1 MSELTNNLPNPDF
14 DLQQRIVQ
22 DSVDM
27 NPIDTSVPYQSI
39 DDILPEL
46 NNPIDDQYMKQ
57 IDMYRTEMDKVGPNA
72 IGNMFMDKLT
82 PGLSTSTEPQRN
94 LSIAE
99 QLQQKLKEPL
109 VSDAGTLPNPI
120 WSNVRQINFDRQYNS
135 DAFADIGFAPYADM
149 DAVFNKNM
157 TGYDGFQ
164 RGFKQFG
171 NLFYTGFASS
181 YRSIADIFDGDS
193 YWEDPDLTSAQEME
207 DAMRIGGSTDGS
219 LGGWFGNLGL
229 NFGYTAGIVASIAA
243 EEAILAT
250 GAALAAIP
258 TGGGSLAAFIAAQAR
273 FIPRIKKAV
282 DFTVRGTTF
291 GRGAK
296 ASYDFVKQISQ
307 VERARDLFN
316 AAQLGRGMNTVFRT
330 IAPETLYAIKN
341 WKTAKNTAQNTINL
355 AKISNM
361 FGAFYRD
368 FRMVNASL
376 SESKMEAG
384 MVYNQVLNNGLA
396 EANYKNQGGGVTE
409 QQTKDIMIKAAEA
422 SFKAQM
428 ANFAVI
434 YASNRIVLKNAFGGW
449 RRQVTNSNRILR
461 KDAFTAVKG
470 SKYLI
475 KRIPQELKLAFNRAG
490 YKGAAKVMG
499 TQMLRYGAANL
510 AEGAQEI
517 SQEAI
522 SAATVGYYSS
532 LLRDPLSG
540 GPSTLAGYVG
550 QSTSNLASKEG
561 LSVFLSGFLMGGL
574 AGPYQQVLFQG
585 LPAIG
590 RSAYAKANTKFGDG
604 TQSNYA
610 KEYSQRREQVL
621 DDIVKQINERGEMM
635 KQDLESVLSPSQF
648 QAILQ
653 KQNFSEQSIAFADND
668 KYDFDNAQFA
678 AQFFNLY
685 SAYERGSIKF
695 ARESYVEFSKMS
707 DKDLAEAFNPK
718 EFGKPEKVRKR
729 IQKQINLIDE
739 YGETFANKLPKV
751 FDKTFNYENLT
762 AGSPEYLNLQR
773 EEQAYKH
780 NKMLYMFTNEAY
792 KNAVERQAAIETS
805 LETEPLFAKQA
816 SSDIRILYNK
826 ESIDQELTLLDA
838 EIKAAEEAGESKTV
852 INKKKNKRKALQKY
866 ADVIND
872 PKNITKKGNISRR
885 QGTVNKVRS
894 AFKNYIQVL
903 AENNSDF
910 VNQDLV
916 DDAVAKIVDHS
927 ALRSDAASFSRSIDF
942 MTNPTKQQEIADRS
956 KQYYEWLYKNRDAV
970 VKEAAARY
978 LDTQKKNEL
987 INLLYEKDVA
997 IEPTLVRKY
1006 FAGEITEKDLLALL
1020 LQGNKGAFFIDGKL
1034 LNDRLEQDA
1043 KLIKEVASVLAGFV
1057 QLDQQIKAQE
1067 EKESP
1072 QAVQAE
1078 TILDVEDK
1086 LEDAGI
1092 QINIGDI
1099 NTSKTLK
1106 SILEKEYRKYRA
1118 NTKDNILTPEQWR
1131 KTTNATNIV
1140 AALSALK
1147 RIWAT
1152 GYDTIVVQN
1161 GQETAVKVKPTQ
1173 QEIESEIGFQK
1184 FLDSREAIENPLV
1197 QSIVNDYGL
1206 NMGIFSR
1213 SNTGQAA
1220 VQPIS
1225 GMDGVAFKGVRRSS
1239 AQGEFVEIVDAN
1251 GNSLSNEMLE
1261 IINRPLGATF
1271 SSMEEAK
1278 VAFDTLEREYSDG
1291 TTFRFDGM
1299 SLSKGISVFSKVAID
1314 DHPVGTEFIINS
1326 NPKHASRGTVSLV
1339 PADRWTN
1346 NFNARKDAAI
1356 YESELDFSKRFE
1368 TEQISFTVLSADAP
1382 KVSTQDPVVIYSP
1395 RALDRET
1402 GEKQLAL
1409 IGASLTEDQL
1419 LNGVIINILP
1429 NDKSY
1434 EDPFIINGISNP
1446 YIRRKNERVTL
1457 QVAIADPVLR
1467 NDLNQKLTDANL
1479 PTIPEN
1485 GEIGYIPAESII
1497 FKDDKGN
1504 QILPS
1509 QMTPE
1514 FASNVFVPQK
1524 GKTIEQTLEEAKINF
1539 AKQDLLLNTVETLI
1553 GEEQNVIKIGQLPEG
1568 FQIRNFSG
1576 YPDYDGSNPLIPLS
1590 ELPYAANDRGD
1601 VLIFD
1606 ITRAADGSM
1615 IDYETYSNITDPDQK
1630 AALVAE
1636 VEEGLNLPIGGQSIS
1651 LFDKMMG
1658 PDTFNYTERYQ
1669 YVVRQPNGTYTLA
1682 TAKTTGLSKDVLEG
1696 VMLDMK
1702 TQAEKTRQENLVTS
1716 KNISKYPGKK
1726 VGDYINADYNTVFNN
1741 DTNKK
1746 FRVNMPK
1753 GFNLNITVDPWG
1765 KIRGEIYQNGV
1776 GRVGKYQYLYEAD
1789 LNKEGSNIS
1798 KLEQLLAKLTE
1809 QSAAKDI
1816 NVTINNFTTS
1826 VPLNASVNEM
1836 LDSLSTK
1843 LSPQIRRGG
1852 YFYLNADSAMV
1863 QAAIDKAANVNR
1875 PDNVEPKKSISQGQK
1890 AKIDNQ
1896 EADIL
1901 SRLAEDQVDA
1911 RDEVAAEADRA
1922 RAGEVSDVVWEGFIN
1937 DPTTVQKQLIDSI
1950 AQKLIAGVPLTER
1963 EQAIR
1968 QERSIAPQIEE
1979 YLKGQMAEEQ
1989 KKSIDLTALAA
2000 TPIDVINS
2008 KIKELEEQIVAEVG
2022 WKNKRK
2028 ALKENKEY
2036 QSLLQERERLLKPGN
2051 KVLPAGYSVSDLE
2064 SLEDF
2069 LLWAQ
2074 DNLPEFITVADIKQ
2088 LGNNLKAGGKR
2099 VGAFVLDLNGL
2110 AGGLTTGGT
2119 IYTGATNPFR
2129 YHEAFH
2135 GVYRMLLSPEEQ
2147 KRLLAIAK
2155 KEKRA
2160 QLRKEGK
2167 SLQKELIKFR
2177 NSADTYTNMTQEQL
2191 EREYYEEY
2199 MADQFELFKANPKD
2213 TKTNSSIKSFFNRII
2228 EWIKAVFES
2237 YSKTELQT
2245 LFENI
2250 DAGKYANAT
2259 VVANDFTMQAGPAI
2273 TIANALLPY
2282 EAVQVNGSK
2291 GRLYLDS
2298 NIANNL
2304 ALTIAANY
2312 INRRKDPRF
2321 YLNDEGKQKTNEEII
2336 EELLNDFSDLYDPN
2350 NPANQKFLA
2359 TDTPTNQL
2367 RYDKLVQIYQAI
2379 NFDLFADVKNQPIYK
2394 AVMDVLDIIDVQKQ
2408 QQELSEDDYENQDGL
2423 RNVTQ
2428 FGKEAYM
2435 NGGFSSLPTYIRS
2448 YLATITKEQTDIFG
2462 NVELTEGEPLIVP
2475 IDVYSVY
2482 NGILKSVKSKED
2494 PLEILQAMYL
2504 FSQDNPNTKGVV
2516 KKMFEDIGIPYGVD
2530 VSQMTLPENIK
2541 DPLLFNQI
2549 TKAFTNFRVEWLFQ
2563 QMDESGNVITYSA
2576 AERDDIHTQ
2585 IDLWGQAYITLSQQ
2599 WLLDKRKKKEATDSI
2614 KAFRAQLLGTETIE
2628 DAAMQ
2633 NLSVSIAQN
2642 LFDSTGIK
2650 LSPLYIKYSIIR
2662 SRGAGS
2668 SNQQL
2673 LLDFNETSDP
2683 VTAEDLYFINDLI
2696 VKDVDLYS
2704 EYGATSKIRK
2714 MAINNAVFDESI
2726 GLSVFTNVNGDMVNA
2741 HQKPTFNL
2749 KRVAALNKISE
2760 RQKLLNSVFLSSNY
2774 LLNNPAFESMA
2785 NSNLLSIKRIS
2796 GTKLVET
2803 LDRESDYDAFIEG
2816 ILNTTEYG
2824 SYTPK
2829 QFITNLINNYTL
2841 DFNPKNNKLKS
2852 EVTIETES
2860 GGTEI
2865 VATAPLLIRVL
2876 EASNTGDLASLP
2888 VIKAVSGK
2896 DAAITT
2902 EVLNVVYDSIENE
2915 YNRIKRENN
2924 DETKTLDDI
2933 VGYNVGEV
2941 QRANTLFNSEAFFL
2955 GDNVQVKSQLEMS
2968 AMNQDQDISFDQAV
2982 KLAGFSKS
2990 QFLDKIIRTSLEA
3003 KYNRFEALIEQ
3014 YEINDL
3020 INNDLKKGIVLDKK
3034 GEARALSIKAAEALN
3049 LRADQKY
3056 NLRQVFFNDY
3066 INTKSLNELLLGDQA
3081 RILKN
3086 SIDKIKR
3093 AKGMNAAFDN
3103 VYTPLTDEKKGVTS
3117 PTTNINVIAFNEPS
3131 VVSDFSGQSID
3142 RADAQMYLT
3151 PKAFRQFWFGLGKLS
3166 QTQADLLNKIERG
3179 EKLTSDD
3186 VFGPQGL
3193 INQNGIFNSKKF
3205 VHFDGESFIKM
3216 SGFMLSRQLT
3226 SNDTGRRDENDN
3238 IIWEAKPG
3246 KEELHFLLNNMEA
3259 LEAENNFPSIAAPE
3273 SAFKMLKQN
3282 LVNLKDNI
3290 DSPSSIISARD
3301 FGLQVVNPSNKKQ
3314 ITELSQIK
3322 TLITSEQVDDTPV
3335 SIEGMPEIKNI
3346 ADVKRAYNNAIRK
3359 RLYLKF
3365 KNKRNLIYTFE
3376 GLLSE
3381 LDLSR
3386 QTNKITANLAAFFE
3400 YAQNSLKASQSSSN
3414 LIEMFSIN
3422 PETNEPNFDINNP
3435 IAIAKAEQ
3443 LFLSYF
3449 NKGVFQEK
3457 IPGDSFA
3464 LVSDLGTKVLR
3475 RVYNIEEDGSLGR
3488 SEIIREIDSKGITV
3502 DSDLTIEGLKGL
3514 DIPKEGIVVYDR
3526 LRYNVK
3532 EYDSNGKETG
3542 LVYSEALI
3550 PALSKEVYEQV
3561 SEKGGVIPDVIAKMF
3576 GVRIPSQDKHSA
3588 MNIKVVDFLPVYYGS
3603 SAVFP
3608 AELVEVSGA
3617 DFDIDKL
3624 YTQMKDYYY
3633 NSETKTFDAYGETKG
3648 REFQDYIAFINKK
3661 VNEDTVYAEA
3671 VKSFEK
3677 QGSKLEDS
3685 AETLDLNDLGWSDRS
3700 IKAIQRL
3707 GLPKTQLEYAKYK
3720 EQYGEP
3726 YSAPLDNQILD
3737 YRTTLLGNEGIRK
3750 ISTTPAALAAV
3761 EAAYQNLKL
3770 LAPNYVES
3778 RSAENVD
3785 VDDIYGKTLSF
3796 ENNKG
3801 AAIGRAVSPNLY
3813 LSLLTEYGIQL
3824 DPRVQ
3829 FRLNSKFYKGFD
3841 TLEVRDGERKQD
3853 VISSIVTMLTDNSKE
3868 NYVAKLGMHKQA
3880 VSIATNM
3887 VALGVPLEDA
3897 VLLLNTKIARDLF
3910 DQAANKKQK
3919 FDKGFTSLIKERITL
3934 LNKQLKKKGLSDS
3947 DVNQDELAASVE
3959 GEPLLPEIERDIL
3972 SILYK
3977 VASISQFTGNLEA
3990 LTGISGNGIGKN
4002 LSDIEDKIDKFE
4014 RLGLRPSAIEVS
4026 PLLDITPI
4034 IQNSWVNSS
4043 LRVFNE
4049 IADQLIPTTF
4059 ITGTDVMN
4067 EFYDKLAV
4075 SFDTDN
4081 LAFNNEVEQSIKR
4094 DLLSYFTI
4102 KAYKYNVGNTKEKSA
4117 GTLTNAL
4124 IYPGGNFN
4132 IYTSVNRLKIAD
4144 PNNFFLTKFLE
4155 VLPIQNKNNNTGLNL
4170 LQSNSWRKLNKL
4182 QKIDL
4187 QTSFAKLYG
4196 DPATRADAM
4205 TIVNYIM
4212 VKDGLQLKRGT
4223 LLDAISP
4230 FVIDEYLTHINT
4242 VKETFLSNTGYEET
4256 FGLTKEEL
4264 YSELED
4270 GYLTSNITGP
4280 KLKQVEVYQSN
4291 LGTQVRGLRGSLT
4304 NDKNAFISKA
4314 AQDELNFDFE
4324 DQPKYIRVKDMVE
4337 NVATGFVKTT
4347 YLTFKIEPS
4356 ENASSYRYNLI
4367 ETMGSNFQNGIGFM
4381 FGERSTYNQVKDNIK
4396 NKEEIGY
4403 GTNEFAGVDDSSLPS
4418 EDALQ
4423 NIQMQNNM
4431 SVSAR
4436 ILSND
4441 RADIVADENSV
4452 GIIDEGQGAINI
4464 SDATLSNLL
4473 SVTSQVEPTQQTSE
4487 VEVVTYKGTKYSVDF
4502 NVGSGTITNLKT
4514 GKVLEG
4520 GVTSPIGQV
4529 VVDLAIA
4536 QQDSTQQTSEVKV
4549 VNKVYYKVGMFTKND
4564 DAYLLS
4570 LKYKGRDYDMV
4581 ISRDGEIIDPSYYNP
4596 NTQKD
4601 VDVNPSIFNF
4611 SSEDIKNIFLEIE
4624 QLTQQT
4630 SVGNVLEAQAS
4641 LPEVSEQKA
4650 EQLDLFEAELQDRY
4664 PTITEFYNS
4673 IFALGFVNEEILQ
4686 NKTSLKENNISSLED
4701 MVSAFEANS
4710 FESEEAF
4717 VDNIKKC
4724 ILGK

>member
-14 DLQQRIVQ
+14 DLKQRIVQ

-39 DDILPEL
+39 DDILPPLE
-46 NNPIDDQYMKQ
+46 NPIDDKYMQQ
-57 IDMYRTEMDKVGPNA
+57 IDMYKTEMDKVGPNA

-82 PGLSTSTEPQRN
+82 PGLATSTEPQKKEFNSMDELRKLFSQP
-94 LSIAE
+94 LS
-99 QLQQKLKEPL
+99 KDP
-109 VSDAGTLPNPI
+109 GTLPNPI

-135 DAFADIGFAPYADM
+135 NAFADIGFAPYADM
-149 DAVFNKNM
+149 DTVFNKNM

-193 YWEDPDLTSAQEME
+193 YWEDPDLTSAEEME
-207 DAMRIGGSTDGS
+207 DAMRIGGSTSGS
-219 LGGWFGNLGL
+219 FGGWFGNLGL
-229 NFGYTAGIVASIAA
+229 NFGYTAGIVASIAV
-243 EEAILAT
+243 EEAILAA
-250 GAALAAIP
+250 GAALTTLPSGGASWALFAAG
-258 TGGGSLAAFIAAQAR
+258 TLNNLKKLGSLQGLIKGARASRELVKNIARLDNAR
-273 FIPRIKKAV
+273 TFYNTTNNLASGVGRI
-282 DFTVRGTTF
+282 F
-291 GRGAK
+291 
-296 ASYDFVKQISQ
+296 
-307 VERARDLFN
+307 
-316 AAQLGRGMNTVFRT
+316 
-330 IAPETLYAIKN
+330 APETLYAIKN

-355 AKISNM
+355 AKTTNM

-384 MVYNQVLNNGLA
+384 MVYNKVLNNGLA

-409 QQTKDIMIKAAEA
+409 EQTKDIMVKAAEA

-490 YKGAAKVMG
+490 YKGVAKVMG

-510 AEGAQEI
+510 AEGVQEV

-590 RSAYAKANTKFGDG
+590 RSAYARANTKFGDG

-621 DDIVKQINERGEMM
+621 DDIVKQVNERGEMM
-635 KQDLESVLSPSQF
+635 KQDLESVLSPAQF

-695 ARESYVEFSKMS
+695 ARESYVEFGKMS

-805 LETEPLFAKQA
+805 LETEPLFAKQS
-816 SSDIRILYNK
+816 SSDIRVLYNK

-916 DDAVAKIVDHS
+916 NDAVAKIVDHS

-970 VKEAAARY
+970 VREAAARY
-978 LDTQKKNEL
+978 LDTQKKNDL

-1006 FAGEITEKDLLALL
+1006 FAGEITEKDLLVLL

-1034 LNDRLEQDA
+1034 LNPRLEQDA
-1043 KLIKEVASVLAGFV
+1043 KLIEEVGNLLAKFV

-1067 EKESP
+1067 ETESP

-1118 NTKDNILTPEQWR
+1118 NTKDAILTPEQWR

-1206 NMGIFSR
+1206 NMSIFSR

-1220 VQPIS
+1220 LQPVS
-1225 GMDGVAFKGVRRSS
+1225 GMDGVAFRGVRRSS
-1239 AQGEFVEIVDAN
+1239 AQGEFIEIVDVN
-1251 GNSLSNEMLE
+1251 GNPLSNEMLE

-1368 TEQISFTVLSADAP
+1368 TEKISFTVLSPDAP
-1382 KVSTQDPVVIYSP
+1382 KVSTQDPIVIYPPS
-1395 RALDRET
+1395 ALDREI

-1429 NDKSY
+1429 NEKKPY
-1434 EDPFIINGISNP
+1434 ENAFENNGISNP
-1446 YIRRKNERVTL
+1446 YIRRKNQRVTL
-1457 QVAIADPVLR
+1457 QVAIANLDLR
-1467 NDLNQKLTDANL
+1467 NNLNQKLTDAKL

-1485 GEIGYIPAESII
+1485 GEIGFIPAESII
-1497 FKDDKGN
+1497 FKDDKGK

-1539 AKQDLLLNTVETLI
+1539 AKQDLLLNAVETLI
-1553 GEEQNVIKIGQLPEG
+1553 GKEQNVIKIGELPKR
-1568 FQIRNFSG
+1568 FQIRYFSG

-1590 ELPYAANDRGD
+1590 KLPYRANDRGD
-1601 VLIFD
+1601 ILIFD
-1606 ITRAADGSM
+1606 ITRGADGSKT
-1615 IDYETYSNITDPDQK
+1615 DHDTYSNITDKKQK
-1630 AALVAE
+1630 EALVAE
-1636 VEEGLNLPIGGQSIS
+1636 VEAGLKKTIEGENVS
-1651 LFDKMMG
+1651 LYNKMMG

-1682 TAKTTGLSKDVLEG
+1682 TAKTTGLSRDVLEG
-1696 VMLDMK
+1696 VIGGMI

-1716 KNISKYPGKK
+1716 KNLSKHPGKK

-1741 DTNKK
+1741 NENKK
-1746 FRVNMPK
+1746 FRVNMLK

-1776 GRVGKYQYLYEAD
+1776 GRVGVYKYLNEKD
-1789 LNKEGSNIS
+1789 LNEKGSNIS
-1798 KLEQLLAKLTE
+1798 KLELLLTRLTE
-1809 QSAAKDI
+1809 QEQAKEKKI
-1816 NVTINNFTTS
+1816 NITINNFTTS
-1826 VPLNASVNEM
+1826 VPLNASINEM

-1852 YFYLNADSAMV
+1852 YFFVNAESGMV
-1863 QAAIDKAANVNR
+1863 QAAIDKATNINR
-1875 PDNVEPKKSISQGQK
+1875 PDDAEAKQTISQGQK

-1901 SRLAEDQVDA
+1901 SKLAEDQVDS
-1911 RDEVAAEADRA
+1911 RDQVAAEADKA

-1950 AQKLIAGVPLTER
+1950 AQKIMSGVPLTER

-1979 YLKGQMAEEQ
+1979 YLKAQVSAEQ

-2000 TPIDVINS
+2000 SPIDVLNS
-2008 KIKELEEQIVAEVG
+2008 KIKELEEKITSEVG
-2022 WKNKRK
+2022 WNNKRK
-2028 ALKENKEY
+2028 ALKESKEY

-2064 SLEDF
+2064 SLDDF

-2099 VGAFVLDLNGL
+2099 VGAFVLDLNSL
-2110 AGGLTTGGT
+2110 AGGLTAGGT

-2135 GVYRMLLSPEEQ
+2135 GVYRMLLTPEEQ

-2160 QLRKEGK
+2160 ELRKEGK

-2213 TKTNSSIKSFFNRII
+2213 TKTNSVIKSFFNRII
-2228 EWIKAVFES
+2228 EWIKAVFGS

-2259 VVANDFTMQAGPAI
+2259 VVANDFTMQPGPAI

-2282 EAVQVNGSK
+2282 EAVQVNDSK
-2291 GRLYLDS
+2291 GKLYLDS
-2298 NIANNL
+2298 NIASNL

-2312 INRRKDPRF
+2312 INRKKDPRF

-2336 EELLNDFSDLYDPN
+2336 EDLLNDFSDLYDPN
-2350 NPANQKFLA
+2350 NPANEKLLA
-2359 TDTPTNQL
+2359 INTPTDQL

-2379 NFDLFADVKNQPIYK
+2379 NYDLFADVKNQPIYK

-2408 QQELSEDDYENQDGL
+2408 EQELSEDDYENQDGL

-2435 NGGFSSLPTYIRS
+2435 NGGFSSLPTYIRG
-2448 YLATITKEQTDIFG
+2448 YLATITKEQTDVFG
-2462 NVELTEGEPLIVP
+2462 NTELTEGEPLIVP

-2482 NGILKSVKSKED
+2482 NGILKSVKSLED

-2530 VSQMTLPENIK
+2530 VSQMTLPANIK

-2628 DAAMQ
+2628 DAALQ

-2760 RQKLLNSVFLSSNY
+2760 RQKLLDSVFLSSNY

-2852 EVTIETES
+2852 EVRIETES

-2876 EASNTGDLASLP
+2876 EASNTGDLTSLP

-2896 DAAITT
+2896 EAAITT

-2924 DETKTLDDI
+2924 SETKTQDDI
-2933 VGYNVGEV
+2933 VGYNIGEV
-2941 QRANTLFNSEAFFL
+2941 QRANTLFNSDAFFL

-2968 AMNQDQDISFDQAV
+2968 AINQDQDISFDQAV

-2990 QFLDKIIRTSLEA
+2990 QFLDKVIRTSLEA

-3049 LRADQKY
+3049 LRADQRY

-3081 RILKN
+3081 KILKN

-3093 AKGMNAAFDN
+3093 AKGMNSAFDN

-3117 PTTNINVIAFNEPS
+3117 PTTEINVIQFNEPT
-3131 VVSDFSGQSID
+3131 VTSDFSNNSID

-3151 PKAFRQFWFGLGKLS
+3151 PKAFRQFWFGLGKLT
-3166 QTQADLLNKIERG
+3166 QTQADLLTKIERG
-3179 EKLTSDD
+3179 EKLTSED

-3193 INQNGIFNSKKF
+3193 VNQNGVFNSKKF

-3216 SGFMLSRQLT
+3216 SGFMLSRTLT

-3238 IIWEAKPG
+3238 IVWEAKPG
-3246 KEELHFLLNNMEA
+3246 KEDLHFLLNNMEA
-3259 LEAENNFPSIAAPE
+3259 LEAENNFPTIAAPV

-3282 LVNLKDNI
+3282 VVNLKDNI
-3290 DSPSSIISARD
+3290 DSPSIIVNARD
-3301 FGLQVVNPSNKKQ
+3301 FGLQVVNPSNKKE

-3322 TLITSEQVDDTPV
+3322 TLITAEQVDDTPI

-3365 KNKRNLIYTFE
+3365 KDKRNLIYTFE

-3386 QTNKITANLAAFFE
+3386 QSNKITANLAAFFE

-3475 RVYNIEEDGSLGR
+3475 RVYSLEADGKLGR
-3488 SEIIREIDSKGITV
+3488 SEVIREIDSKGITV
-3502 DSDLTIEGLKGL
+3502 DSDLTLEGLKGL
-3514 DIPKEGIVVYDR
+3514 EIPKEGIVIYDR
-3526 LRYNVK
+3526 LRYNLK
-3532 EYDSNGKETG
+3532 EYDNKGNETG
-3542 LVYSEALI
+3542 LVYSEALM
-3550 PALSKEVYEQV
+3550 PALSKEVYEQI
-3561 SEKGGVIPDVIAKMF
+3561 SEKGGKIPDVIAKMF

-3588 MNIKVVDFLPVYYGS
+3588 MNIKVVDFLPAYYGS
-3603 SAVFP
+3603 SAMFA

-3661 VNEDTVYAEA
+3661 VNEDTVYAQA

-3685 AETLDLNDLGWSDRS
+3685 AETLNLNDLGWSDRS

-3707 GLPKTQLEYAKYK
+3707 GLPKTQLEYTKYK

-3726 YSAPLDNQILD
+3726 YSGAIDNQILD
-3737 YRTTLLGNEGIRK
+3737 YRIALLGNEGIRK
-3750 ISTTPAALAAV
+3750 ISTTPAALVAV

-3770 LAPNYVES
+3770 LASNYVES

-3801 AAIGRAVSPNLY
+3801 AAIGRAVTPNLY

-3824 DPRVQ
+3824 NPRVQ
-3829 FRLNSKFYKGFD
+3829 FNLNGKFYKGFD
-3841 TLEVRDGERKQD
+3841 VLEVRDGERKQD

-3919 FDKGFTSLIKERITL
+3919 FDKGFTSLIEERIES
-3934 LNKQLKKKGLSDS
+3934 LNEKLKKKGLSDS
-3947 DVNQDELAASVE
+3947 DVNQDQLATSVE
-3959 GEPLLPEIERDIL
+3959 GGTLLPEIERDIL

-3977 VASISQFTGNLEA
+3977 VASISKFTANLEA

-4002 LSDIEDKIDKFE
+4002 LSDVEDKIEKFE
-4014 RLGLRPSAIEVS
+4014 KLGLRPSGLEVS

-4043 LRVFNE
+4043 LRVFNQL
-4049 IADQLIPTTF
+4049 ADQLIPTTF

-4067 EFYDKLAV
+4067 EFYDRLAV

-4081 LAFNNEVEQSIKR
+4081 LAFNNKVEQSIKR

-4102 KAYKYNVGNTKEKSA
+4102 KAYMHNVANTKEKSA
-4117 GTLTNAL
+4117 GTLSNAL

-4132 IYTSVNRLKIAD
+4132 IYTSVNRLKTAD

-4155 VLPIQNKNNNTGLNL
+4155 VLPIQSKNNVTGLNI

-4242 VKETFLSNTGYEET
+4242 VKETFLRPEQNDAGFIET
-4256 FGLTKEEL
+4256 FGLNKEEL
-4264 YSELED
+4264 YNELED

-4291 LGTQVRGLRGSLT
+4291 LGTQVTGLRGSLT
-4304 NDKNAFISKA
+4304 NDKKAFISKA
-4314 AQDELNFDFE
+4314 ADGELNFDFE
-4324 DQPKYIRVKDMVE
+4324 DQPKYIRVKDMIE

-4356 ENASSYRYNLI
+4356 EKASSYRYNLI

-4381 FGERSTYNQVKDNIK
+4381 FGERDTYNQVKYNIQ

-4403 GTNEFAGVDDSSLPS
+4403 GTNEFAGVDTSFEPS
-4418 EDALQ
+4418 ESALQ
-4423 NIQMQNNM
+4423 NIQMQNNT

-4452 GIIDEGQGAINI
+4452 GVIDEGQGAINI

-4473 SVTSQVEPTQQTSE
+4473 SVTSQEAPTQQS
-4487 VEVVTYKGTKYSVDF
+4487 
-4502 NVGSGTITNLKT
+4502 
-4514 GKVLEG
+4514 
-4520 GVTSPIGQV
+4520 
-4529 VVDLAIA
+4529 
-4536 QQDSTQQTSEVKV
+4536 SEVKV
-4549 VNKVYYKVGMFTKND
+4549 VNKVYDKID
-4564 DAYLLS
+4564 DDSYSLN
-4570 LKYKGRDYDMV
+4570 LKYKGRNYDMV
-4581 ISRDGEIIDPSYYNP
+4581 ISRDGEIVDPSYYNP
-4596 NTQKD
+4596 KTAKE
-4601 VDVNPSIFNF
+4601 VDVNPIIFNF

-4624 QLTQQT
+4624 STQQT
-4630 SVGNVLEAQAS
+4630 SEVEQSENVLEAQAS

-4650 EQLDLFEAELQDRY
+4650 EQLDLFEAELQDRF
-4664 PTITEFYNS
+4664 PIITEFYNS

-4710 FESEEAF
+4710 FESEESF
-4717 VDNIKKC
+4717 VENIKKC